1 MYSSQKVSD
10 KIKAT
15 AKSQNIAIGK
25 MLSDCDLS
33 KNTLSSMQ
41 SGGYLPRTETLAKI
55 ADYLNCSVDY
65 LLGRTDDTAT
75 VNNAPSPVYIIG
87 ESGDREVRHSSSS
100 KDRDALL
107 ADLGIHKTGYIM
119 SKDNKKTEL
128 TDSEYTF
135 LMNSLELFRQK

>member
-1 MYSSQKVSD
+1 MFWERFYELCLKHGTKPNPLGKELGISSGVITKW
-10 KIKAT
+10 
-15 AKSQNIAIGK
+15 
-25 MLSDCDLS
+25 
-33 KNTLSSMQ
+33 KNGSIPN
-41 SGGYLPRTETLAKI
+41 GETLAKI

-75 VNNAPSPVYIIG
+75 VNNASSPVYIIG

-100 KDRDALL
+100 KNRDALL